1 MDVILMIFTMSTVQ
15 PLFEPPSRPQAVTV
29 EVIKLDTDTVD
40 VYSDMLDPNWINK
53 NENRFLQKTGS

>member
-1 MDVILMIFTMSTVQ
+1 MSTVQ